1 MTDNNNDIINNIL
14 NQLDNEKAENA
25 KNTEKKQEE
34 VSAPSKP
41 TYKPH
46 DNMNEK
52 ISVGDTA
59 EVPDST
65 PQPSASHIRRRM
77 PVHTDN
83 TGAQA
88 THDQDSAHPPFPSR
102 GVQPPQANDIPMRNT
117 SAVKR
122 NSSHH
127 KKKKKKQRNRLPG
140 VLILTVFIF
149 AVSICLSLVIIAFGK
164 DVLGIGKSD
173 STKMII
179 IPEGATTEEI
189 SNLLYDEGIIN
200 SPKCFQLFAKFSDDA
215 DNFLAGEHFVS
226 PSMAYETIFK
236 NLTSAEEE
244 QQKEPVSITF
254 NEGINIFEAAE
265 KLQEAGVCNASD
277 FIYRFNASNFGF
289 DFESELT
296 KTPDPLRFAEAR
308 MDGYLFPDTYTF
320 TKDMAPEQ
328 VCQKIYYNFNDKITS
343 DDRLQKMKDLGLTL
357 DQLITLASIVQ
368 KEAPFRDD
376 MNRVASVFWNRLEIP
391 DAETAGFL
399 QSDPTSNYSKYVI
412 KPRLA
417 VPNKEMTDA
426 YDTYVSKG
434 LPPGAISN
442 PGLEAIDAVLLKMK
456 SDDFYFVANIYT
468 KETHFTKT
476 LEEHNAMVAQVEEE
490 ERVIEAEEALRKA
503 QEAAA
508 AEAENEY

>member
-1 MTDNNNDIINNIL
+1 MNDNNNDIINNIL

-25 KNTEKKQEE
+25 QKNTIPQE
-34 VSAPSKP
+34 P
-41 TYKPH
+41 
-46 DNMNEK
+46 
-52 ISVGDTA
+52 DTA
-59 EVPDST
+59 PEVAEAPAPAEANKKETAPAEKQAALTDPA
-65 PQPSASHIRRRM
+65 PQAAAPHIRRRL
-77 PVHTDN
+77 PAASHEAGT
-83 TGAQA
+83 
-88 THDQDSAHPPFPSR
+88 SAESSGHPPFPA
-102 GVQPPQANDIPMRNT
+102 GAAQPPQNDHAPVRNS

-127 KKKKKKQRNRLPG
+127 KKKKKKQRSRLPG

-173 STKMII
+173 ATKMIT

-200 SPKCFQLFAKFSDDA
+200 SPKCFQLFAKFRDDA
-215 DNFLAGEHFVS
+215 DNFLAGEHFIS
-226 PSMAYETIFK
+226 PSMAYETIIK

-244 QQKEPVSITF
+244 ERKEAVSITF
-254 NEGINIFEAAE
+254 QEGINIFEAADQ
-265 KLQEAGVCNASD
+265 LQEAGVCNASD
-277 FIYRFNASNFGF
+277 FLYRFNAAGFGF
-289 DFESELT
+289 DFEEELP
-296 KTPDPLRFAEAR
+296 KTPNRLKFGEAR
-308 MDGYLFPDTYTF
+308 MEGYLFPDTYTF

-328 VCQKIYYNFNDKITS
+328 VCQKIYYNFNNKITS
-343 DDRLQKMKDLGLTL
+343 DDRMKKMKDLGLTL

-368 KEAPFRDD
+368 KEAPFRED
-376 MNRVASVFWNRLEIP
+376 MDHVAGVFWNRLEKT

-417 VPNKEMTDA
+417 VSNKEMTDA

-442 PGLEAIDAVLLKMK
+442 PGLDAIDAVLLKMK
-456 SDDFYFVANIYT
+456 TDDFYFVANIYT
-468 KETHFTKT
+468 QITYFTKT
-476 LEEHNAMVAQVEEE
+476 LEEHNAKDAEVKAEQAQY
-490 ERVIEAEEALRKA
+490 EAEQALLKA
-503 QEAAA
+503 QEEANA
-508 AEAENEY
+508 AE

>member
-25 KNTEKKQEE
+25 KNIEKKQDE
-34 VSAPSKP
+34 VSSPSKP
-41 TYKPH
+41 ANKPRV
-46 DNMNEK
+46 NMNEK
-52 ISVGDTA
+52 SPAVDMP
-59 EVPDST
+59 EKLDS
-65 PQPSASHIRRRM
+65 PSQPAASQIKRRM
-77 PVHTDN
+77 PTHTDN
-83 TGAQA
+83 TGSQA
-88 THDQDSAHPPFPSR
+88 AHGQGNVHPPFPSR
-102 GVQPPQANDIPMRNT
+102 GVQPQQADDFPMRNT
-117 SAVKR
+117 SAVTR
-122 NSSHH
+122 NNTHH
-127 KKKKKKQRNRLPG
+127 KKKKKKQRSRLPG

-179 IPEGATTEEI
+179 VPEGATTEDI

-200 SPKCFQLFAKFSDDA
+200 SPKCFQLFAKFRDDA

-244 QQKEPVSITF
+244 EQKEPVSITF
-254 NEGINIFEAAE
+254 NEGINIFEAAD
-265 KLQEAGVCNASD
+265 KLQEAGVCNAND

-289 DFESELT
+289 DFESELS
-296 KTPDPLRFAEAR
+296 KTPDPRRFAEAR
-308 MDGYLFPDTYTF
+308 MEGYLFPDTYTF

-328 VCQKIYYNFNDKITS
+328 VCQKIYYNFNAKITS
-343 DDRLQKMKDLGLTL
+343 DDRLKKMRDLNLTL

-376 MNRVASVFWNRLEIP
+376 MNHVASVFWNRLEIP

-442 PGLEAIDAVLLKMK
+442 PGLEAIDAVLQKMK
-456 SDDFYFVANIYT
+456 TDDFYFVANIYT
-468 KETHFTKT
+468 QETHFTKT

-490 ERVIEAEEALRKA
+490 ERIIEAEEALRKA
-503 QEAAA
+503 QEEAA
-508 AEAENEY
+508 AEAQNEY